1 MTQIPIL
8 LSVLGK
14 FNLSPNILP
23 YSDLNINSLQLRYDP
38 NLLNEYYKFG
48 NSIAHNCFLK
58 LDFIPFDI
66 FNNKRWIIANNNDRE
81 VLVFYEQDGDVI
93 MRKTIKSIS

>member
-14 FNLSPNILP
+14 FNLLPNVLP
-23 YSDLNINSLQLRYDP
+23 YSDLNINSLQLRYDH
-38 NLLNEYYKFG
+38 NLLNEYYKYG

-58 LDFIPFDI
+58 LDFIPSEI
-66 FNNKRWIIANNNDRE
+66 FNNKRWIIANSNDRE
-81 VLVFYEQDGDVI
+81 VLVFYETDGDVI
-93 MRKTIKSIS
+93 MRKNIPVK